1 MGGKSEA
8 HMRIID
14 GGANGTKRSLE
25 ITGTVAAGSPYPW
38 AGAIFFPAS
47 TPMAP
52 ANLSR
57 FKEIVFWA
65 RGDGGEHQLMVFA
78 TKLGNIPA
86 TYAFTAGPEW
96 REYAVPLSSLSGLEG
111 SDIKGVLF
119 SAGAKPGAFRLTIDE
134 VRFR

>member
-1 MGGKSEA
+1 M
-8 HMRIID
+8 
-14 GGANGTKRSLE
+14 
-25 ITGTVAAGSPYPW
+25 
-38 AGAIFFPAS
+38 FFPAT

-52 ANLSR
+52 ANLSH

-86 TYAFTAGPEW
+86 TYAFIAGPEW
-96 REYAVPLSSLSGLEG
+96 REYVVPLATLSGLDG

-119 SAGAKPGAFRLTIDE
+119 SAGAKPGPFRLTIDE